1 MIKLS
6 RSFKNFSNE
15 RNFSS
20 FFYFI
25 LRNLSLFFFTRNNHE
40 ISGTKFYNSCKF
52 KKFKEFQLNT
62 SILRINLL
70 FNLLDSPYDSSC
82 NGNGL
87 KKKKFF
93 IFPFPL
99 QVASP
104 CLSHATS
111 NYLVYTPVHS
121 RTKARGGGRREKGRE
136 RIDRYSITRSRAVET
151 RGGGR
156 REFKPLWKSSQKLI
170 SPFSVQPFSS
180 DPTPPWFSFRP
191 RPPPPS
197 TSDSNKRGC
206 KFIDELATAI
216 SPASIRLFH

>member
-6 RSFKNFSNE
+6 RFLDLSKISPTKE
-15 RNFSS
+15 ISPP

-25 LRNLSLFFFTRNNHE
+25 LRNLSLFFFTTNDHE
-40 ISGTKFYNSCKF
+40 ISGTKFYNSYKF
-52 KKFKEFQLNT
+52 KKFKEFQLNI

-121 RTKARGGGRREKGRE
+121 RTKARGGGRE
-136 RIDRYSITRSRAVET
+136 
-151 RGGGR
+151 GGGR
-156 REFKPLWKSSQKLI
+156 G
-170 SPFSVQPFSS
+170 
-180 DPTPPWFSFRP
+180 
-191 RPPPPS
+191 S
-197 TSDSNKRGC
+197 TD
-206 KFIDELATAI
+206 
-216 SPASIRLFH
+216 IRLRVAGRSKRVVVAGENLNRFENRARN

>member
-25 LRNLSLFFFTRNNHE
+25 LRNLSLFFFTRNDHE

-121 RTKARGGGRREKGRE
+121 RTKARGGGGGRE
-136 RIDRYSITRSRAVET
+136 
-151 RGGGR
+151 GGR
-156 REFKPLWKSSQKLI
+156 G
-170 SPFSVQPFSS
+170 
-180 DPTPPWFSFRP
+180 
-191 RPPPPS
+191 S
-197 TSDSNKRGC
+197 TD
-206 KFIDELATAI
+206 
-216 SPASIRLFH
+216 IRLRVAGRSKRVVVAGENLNRFENRARN

>member
-6 RSFKNFSNE
+6 RFLKNFSNE

-25 LRNLSLFFFTRNNHE
+25 LHNLSLFFFT
-40 ISGTKFYNSCKF
+40 TKYLEQNSTIPVNLKNR
-52 KKFKEFQLNT
+52 FKEFQLNT

-82 NGNGL
+82 NGNGFK

-93 IFPFPL
+93 IFP
-99 QVASP
+99 SP
-104 CLSHATS
+104 PGSEPMPITRNEQL
-111 NYLVYTPVHS
+111 PRVHTCS
-121 RTKARGGGRREKGRE
+121 LTNESEGRGRRERRRE

-156 REFKPLWKSSQKLI
+156 REFKPL
-170 SPFSVQPFSS
+170 
-180 DPTPPWFSFRP
+180 
-191 RPPPPS
+191 
-197 TSDSNKRGC
+197 
-206 KFIDELATAI
+206 
-216 SPASIRLFH
+216 

>member
-1 MIKLS
+1 MK
-6 RSFKNFSNE
+6 
-15 RNFSS
+15 
-20 FFYFI
+20 
-25 LRNLSLFFFTRNNHE
+25 E
-40 ISGTKFYNSCKF
+40 ISPPFFISFYVTYHYFSLQGTITKYLEQNSTIPVNLKNR
-52 KKFKEFQLNT
+52 FKEFQLNT

-82 NGNGL
+82 NGNGF
-87 KKKKFF
+87 KKKKNSSSS
-93 IFPFPL
+93 PPH

-156 REFKPLWKSSQKLI
+156 REFKPL
-170 SPFSVQPFSS
+170 
-180 DPTPPWFSFRP
+180 
-191 RPPPPS
+191 
-197 TSDSNKRGC
+197 
-206 KFIDELATAI
+206 
-216 SPASIRLFH
+216 

>member
-6 RSFKNFSNE
+6 RFLKNFSNE

-25 LRNLSLFFFTRNNHE
+25 LHNLSLFFFT
-40 ISGTKFYNSCKF
+40 TKYLEQNSTIPVNLKNR
-52 KKFKEFQLNT
+52 FKEFQLNT

-82 NGNGL
+82 NGNGF
-87 KKKKFF
+87 KKKKNSSSS
-93 IFPFPL
+93 PPH

-121 RTKARGGGRREKGRE
+121 RTKARGGGGGTRMAN
-136 RIDRYSITRSRAVET
+136 RII
-151 RGGGR
+151 
-156 REFKPLWKSSQKLI
+156 
-170 SPFSVQPFSS
+170 
-180 DPTPPWFSFRP
+180 
-191 RPPPPS
+191 
-197 TSDSNKRGC
+197 
-206 KFIDELATAI
+206 
-216 SPASIRLFH
+216 

>member
-6 RSFKNFSNE
+6 RFLKNFSNE

-25 LRNLSLFFFTRNNHE
+25 LRNLSLFFFTTNDHE

-52 KKFKEFQLNT
+52 KK
-62 SILRINLL
+62 SIQRVSIEY
-70 FNLLDSPYDSSC
+70 FNLTYQSTLQSTRLALRLVLQREW
-82 NGNGL
+82 L
-87 KKKKFF
+87 KKKKEFF

-121 RTKARGGGRREKGRE
+121 RTKARGGGGGRE
-136 RIDRYSITRSRAVET
+136 
-151 RGGGR
+151 GGR
-156 REFKPLWKSSQKLI
+156 G
-170 SPFSVQPFSS
+170 
-180 DPTPPWFSFRP
+180 
-191 RPPPPS
+191 S
-197 TSDSNKRGC
+197 TD
-206 KFIDELATAI
+206 
-216 SPASIRLFH
+216 IRLRVAGRSKRVVVAGENLNRFENRARN